1 MHRRAWLATSM
12 ALAAMR
18 QAAWAQARP
27 RVIAVLNG
35 ATAVGMKHDLVD
47 ALREGLASH
56 GLVEGRDIEL
66 HFRFAEGEPDRL
78 PALLDELLR
87 LKPAVLVAA
96 GPRPVIV
103 ARDAGVTLPVVAAG
117 VDDPVQMRI
126 AESHARPGGNFT
138 GISAAFQGVL
148 ARRMQVLSDIVPAP
162 RRFAVLGKPVTVD
175 AADLRQAMNR
185 LEGQVGGPLLML
197 EARHARDLEA
207 VFSAIARE
215 RINGL
220 VVLTDAT
227 FYNIRH
233 DIASRCAA
241 LKLPSVWGARGYLDA
256 GGLASYQGDF
266 YALFNR
272 SAALVDK
279 ILKGTQPGDI
289 PFEQGTKFEL
299 VLNLRAAR
307 ELGLSIP
314 ARVRLAADTVIE

>member
-96 GPRPVIV
+96 G
-103 ARDAGVTLPVVAAG
+103 

-162 RRFAVLGKPVTVD
+162 RRFAVLGNPLTVD
-175 AADLRQAMNR
+175 AADLRQAMNG

-197 EARHARDLEA
+197 EARHARGPRGGIQRDR
-207 VFSAIARE
+207 ARAHQ
-215 RINGL
+215 R
-220 VVLTDAT
+220 
-227 FYNIRH
+227 
-233 DIASRCAA
+233 
-241 LKLPSVWGARGYLDA
+241 ARGA
-256 GGLASYQGDF
+256 
-266 YALFNR
+266 NR
-272 SAALVDK
+272 RHL
-279 ILKGTQPGDI
+279 LQH
-289 PFEQGTKFEL
+289 
-299 VLNLRAAR
+299 
-307 ELGLSIP
+307 P
-314 ARVRLAADTVIE
+314 A

>member
-1 MHRRAWLATSM
+1 M

-96 GPRPVIV
+96 G
-103 ARDAGVTLPVVAAG
+103 

-162 RRFAVLGKPVTVD
+162 RRFAVLGNPVTVD

>member
-96 GPRPVIV
+96 G
-103 ARDAGVTLPVVAAG
+103 

-162 RRFAVLGKPVTVD
+162 RRFAVLGNPVTVD